1 MWCWTLGSLGGVSGI
16 SELLWGAGF
25 LVAALLTHFTKAAL
39 ESVAGKVEPACRL
52 LQKGHNRWEMSVKS
66 HVLS

>member
-1 MWCWTLGSLGGVSGI
+1 M
-16 SELLWGAGF
+16 
-25 LVAALLTHFTKAAL
+25 AALLTHFTRAAL